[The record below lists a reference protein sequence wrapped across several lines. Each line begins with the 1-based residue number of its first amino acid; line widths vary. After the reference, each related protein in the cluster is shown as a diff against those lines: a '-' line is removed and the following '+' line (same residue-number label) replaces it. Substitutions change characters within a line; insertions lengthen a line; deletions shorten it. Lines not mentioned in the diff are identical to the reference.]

1 MPESGIIYRR
11 KLKNKYPITISR
23 TLFLR
28 SMETLVE
35 AAEDVR
41 TYSVPDTVHNT
52 SESAFE
58 HSKVLKAVRLN
69 TGIKNAS
76 ADLLSNPA
84 IQTLICLVAP
94 EDVERFLT
102 NAN

>member
-1 MPESGIIYRR
+1 
-11 KLKNKYPITISR
+11 
-23 TLFLR
+23 
-28 SMETLVE
+28 METLVE

-69 TGIKNAS
+69 TEIKNAS
-76 ADLLSNPA
+76 VDLLSNPT

-94 EDVERFLT
+94 EDVEKFLT
-102 NAN
+102 NANQSRTAILPNGV